1 MNKPEDSK
9 QNFFGGEKDQKKQE
23 EKKEEKKGDTITFSQ
38 TKAAPIKDLDKASID
53 NLMKRPIEEVINRWK
68 KEMDKQ
74 SIQFYENGEK
84 LKHFELIFNKNF
96 ENVYSF

>member
-9 QNFFGGEKDQKKQE
+9 QNFFGGEKDQKKLE

-96 ENVYSF
+96 EN